1 MKPETFWRK
10 TKGMFGGDIRL
21 RNTMEH
27 YTHDKEFLRVANPNY
42 VEKMQ
47 AREELDCKLQG
58 KAKERTKKERED
70 AEKVYQELQQ
80 TLAEAESVRRVEESP
95 ERLQSPSKGFVS
107 VNQGSPVKGS
117 MQGLTPLKPSQFM
130 NMTIS

>member
-1 MKPETFWRK
+1 
-10 TKGMFGGDIRL
+10 MFGGDISL
-21 RNTMEH
+21 RNTIEH
-27 YTHDKEFLRVANPNY
+27 YTRDQEWLRVANPTY
-42 VEKMQ
+42 VENMQ

-70 AEKVYQELQQ
+70 ADKVYQLMQEIL
-80 TLAEAESVRRVEESP
+80 LEGESARRAEESP

-107 VNQGSPVKGS
+107 VNQGSPLKGS